1 MVHIISDI
9 KKAFSK
15 GNIFIQL
22 IYINSA
28 VFLITTLLSIF
39 LQLFNRNID
48 GFWEFLALPASVARL
63 ANQPWSIVTYMFMHA
78 GFMHILF
85 NMLWLYWFGSLFLYF
100 FSAKHLRGLYILGGV
115 SGGLFYILSYNIFPY
130 FASSI
135 AVSTMV
141 GASASVLAIVVATAY
156 REPNYRIQLLVF
168 GAIRLKYIALV
179 VVVSD
184 LLFITSQNAGGH
196 IAHLGGA
203 VAGLC
208 FAVGLKH
215 GIDATSWIN
224 KLLDLILRL
233 FSKKTWQRK
242 PKMKVHYNN
251 HDPRDYNYN
260 AKKKAQSDEVDRILD
275 KLKKSGYE
283 SLSTEE
289 KKSLFDASKR

>member
-1 MVHIISDI
+1 MAYIISDI
-9 KKAFSK
+9 KKAFRR

-28 VFLITTLLSIF
+28 VFLIVTLLSVL
-39 LQLFNRNID
+39 LQLFNRSAD
-48 GFWEFLALPASVARL
+48 GFWEFLALPASITRL
-63 ANQPWSIVTYMFMHA
+63 ASQPWSIITYMFMHA
-78 GFMHILF
+78 GFLHILF

-100 FSAKHLRGLYILGGV
+100 FSAKHLRGLYVLGGIC
-115 SGGLFYILSYNIFPY
+115 GGLFYILSYNVFPY
-130 FASSI
+130 FAPSVG
-135 AVSTMV
+135 VSTMV

-156 REPNYRIQLLVF
+156 REPNYRIQLLLF
-168 GAIRLKYIALV
+168 GAIRLKYVALIV
-179 VVVSD
+179 VLSD
-184 LLFITSQNAGGH
+184 LLFITSENAGGH

-203 VAGLC
+203 LAGLC
-208 FAVGLKH
+208 FAAGLKR

-224 KLLDLILRL
+224 KLLDLILSL

-242 PKMKVHYNN
+242 PKMKVHYN
-251 HDPRDYNYN
+251 HDPRDYDYN